1 MLTENKEDYN
11 DESVYQPEPVDL
23 GVEDVAAQGTNKICF
38 SMMRR
43 LLSRR
48 SMYAQIHIP
57 SQCPRNVGVHPA
69 DTIAEPQLTINS
81 F

>member
-23 GVEDVAAQGTNKICF
+23 GVEDVTAPGTNRKRF
-38 SMMRR
+38 SMMYRPIRR
-43 LLSRR
+43 T
-48 SMYAQIHIP
+48 MYSQIHVP
-57 SQCPRNVGVHPA
+57 SQRPRNVGVDPA
-69 DTIAEPQLTINS
+69 NAVAEPQLTINS